1 MDPNF
6 YQVLH
11 IVGISM
17 VFLGY
22 GALLARSMAAPENV
36 SVRKLGSITSGI
48 GLLLILVAGFGLI
61 SKLGHSYTETWI
73 LVKFVI
79 WLLLGGLIVLINR
92 KPQLAM
98 LLWCLLI
105 ALSATAAIMVYVVR
119 LSAAWRESLLFWNF
133 CLNCELSFVFIPHFS
148 NAPVAQLDRAPDY
161 ESGG

>member
-1 MDPNF
+1 MGPSF

-36 SVRKLGSITSGI
+36 SIRKLGSITSGI

-61 SKLGHSYTETWI
+61 PKLGHSYTETWI
-73 LVKFVI
+73 LVKLII

-105 ALSATAAIMVYVVR
+105 ALSATATIMVYVVR
-119 LSAAWRESLLFWNF
+119 FSA
-133 CLNCELSFVFIPHFS
+133 
-148 NAPVAQLDRAPDY
+148 D
-161 ESGG
+161 

>member
-11 IVGISM
+11 IIGISM

-36 SVRKLGSITSGI
+36 SMRKLGSITSGI
-48 GLLLILVAGFGLI
+48 GLLLILVAGFGLVA
-61 SKLGHSYTETWI
+61 KLGYNYTENWI

-105 ALSATAAIMVYVVR
+105 ALSAIAAIMVYVVR
-119 LSAAWRESLLFWNF
+119 FSAA
-133 CLNCELSFVFIPHFS
+133 
-148 NAPVAQLDRAPDY
+148 
-161 ESGG
+161 

>member
-22 GALLARSMAAPENV
+22 GALIARSMAAPENV

-48 GLLLILVAGFGLI
+48 GLLLILVAGFGLVA
-61 SKLGHSYTETWI
+61 KLGHNYTETWI
-73 LVKFVI
+73 LVKFTI

-98 LLWCLLI
+98 LLWCMLI
-105 ALSATAAIMVYVVR
+105 ALSATAASMVYVVR
-119 LSAAWRESLLFWNF
+119 FSAA
-133 CLNCELSFVFIPHFS
+133 
-148 NAPVAQLDRAPDY
+148 
-161 ESGG
+161 

>member
-22 GALLARSMAAPENV
+22 GALLARSMLVPENV

-48 GLLLILVAGFGLI
+48 GLLVIFVAGFGLI
-61 SKLGHSYTETWI
+61 SKLGHSFTDTWVM
-73 LVKFVI
+73 VKFVI
-79 WLLLGGLIVLINR
+79 WLVLGGLIVLINR

-98 LLWCLLI
+98 LVWCLLI
-105 ALSATAAIMVYVVR
+105 ALAATAAIMVYVVR
-119 LSAAWRESLLFWNF
+119 FSAS
-133 CLNCELSFVFIPHFS
+133 
-148 NAPVAQLDRAPDY
+148 
-161 ESGG
+161 

>member
-11 IVGISM
+11 IIGISM

-36 SVRKLGSITSGI
+36 SVRKLSSITSGI

-61 SKLGHSYTETWI
+61 SKLGHSFTETWI
-73 LVKFVI
+73 LVKFNI

-98 LLWCLLI
+98 QLWCTLI
-105 ALSATAAIMVYVVR
+105 ALSAIAAIMVYVVR
-119 LSAAWRESLLFWNF
+119 FSAA
-133 CLNCELSFVFIPHFS
+133 
-148 NAPVAQLDRAPDY
+148 
-161 ESGG
+161 

>member
-1 MDPNF
+1 MDPSF

-36 SVRKLGSITSGI
+36 SIRKLGSITSGI

-61 SKLGHSYTETWI
+61 PKLGHSYTETWI
-73 LVKFVI
+73 LVKLII
-79 WLLLGGLIVLINR
+79 WLILGGLIVLINR

-105 ALSATAAIMVYVVR
+105 ALSATATIMVYIVR
-119 LSAAWRESLLFWNF
+119 FSA
-133 CLNCELSFVFIPHFS
+133 V
-148 NAPVAQLDRAPDY
+148 
-161 ESGG
+161 

>member
-36 SVRKLGSITSGI
+36 SVRKLGSITSGV
-48 GLLLILVAGFGLI
+48 GLTLILVAGFGLVA
-61 SKLGHSYTETWI
+61 KLGYNYTETWI

-119 LSAAWRESLLFWNF
+119 
-133 CLNCELSFVFIPHFS
+133 FS
-148 NAPVAQLDRAPDY
+148 VA
-161 ESGG
+161 

>member
-1 MDPNF
+1 MVYCVNMDPNF

-11 IVGISM
+11 IIGISM

-48 GLLLILVAGFGLI
+48 GLLLILVAGFGLVA
-61 SKLGHSYTETWI
+61 KLGYNYTEAWI

-119 LSAAWRESLLFWNF
+119 LSAA
-133 CLNCELSFVFIPHFS
+133 
-148 NAPVAQLDRAPDY
+148 
-161 ESGG
+161 